1 MSDGRAARGPGP
13 GQPVT
18 RYGRARPRRV
28 APPEAVRRRGWPPEW
43 AEQVAGFALSL
54 VVGGLGVL
62 AAMAWRGALFA
73 WLARLAVYPFAVPV
87 IDKVFMVSGGLA
99 VLLAMLASHH
109 WFAAGI
115 AERRLGR
122 RVLRAAGVTALAF
135 AGGHLAFA
143 AALGAAA
150 WSTPRLALA
159 VGELTVGV
167 LLLVLARRA
176 RKDGGRGGARRGS
189 PADC

>member
-1 MSDGRAARGPGP
+1 M
-13 GQPVT
+13 
-18 RYGRARPRRV
+18 
-28 APPEAVRRRGWPPEW
+28 RRRGWPPEW

-159 VGELTVGV
+159 KWV
-167 LLLVLARRA
+167 
-176 RKDGGRGGARRGS
+176 S
-189 PADC
+189 

>member
-1 MSDGRAARGPGP
+1 M
-13 GQPVT
+13 
-18 RYGRARPRRV
+18 

-122 RVLRAAGVTALAF
+122 RVLRAAGVTALA
-135 AGGHLAFA
+135 
-143 AALGAAA
+143 
-150 WSTPRLALA
+150 
-159 VGELTVGV
+159 
-167 LLLVLARRA
+167 ARR
-176 RKDGGRGGARRGS
+176 RTLGLRGGAGS
-189 PADC
+189 GRLEHPAAGPGSG